1 MFSLVAEACQKEGCA
16 NLALGEDCLCPEC
29 GHAMCREH
37 YDDLSHTCGYILV
50 SQVSCII
57 PRCNR

>member
-1 MFSLVAEACQKEGCA
+1 MFSLVAEACQKENCP
-16 NLALGEDCLCPEC
+16 NLALGEDSLCPEC

-50 SQVSCII
+50 SQAPRVI
-57 PRCNR
+57 P